1 MPNII
6 SETKTKEIGVINA
19 QDEKIIDLKFLP
31 LKNGFNN
38 LPNLK
43 LIDFAADRRY
53 LLVCPNKIFVKEAI
67 KGL

>member
-1 MPNII
+1 MPKII

-19 QDEKIIDLKFLP
+19 LDEKIIDLKFLP

-38 LPNLK
+38 LPNFK
-43 LIDFAADRRY
+43 LIDSAADRRY